1 MTEQSEIILGDLKKD
16 GKGGTFPICWEFF
29 PVGLC
34 LLKVNNGSAI
44 MEKNKGKR
52 TTSCIPP
59 ENVRQ
64 PMVVWRF
71 QGVYKTSFWC
81 LNCYL
86 GTDFAHCYVVKTVDF
101 EQVNASW
108 AYLRPNSK
116 SYLPENMLTSVPLN
130 F

>member
-1 MTEQSEIILGDLKKD
+1 MLGIL
-16 GKGGTFPICWEFF
+16 PSRS
-29 PVGLC
+29 
-34 LLKVNNGSAI
+34 LLVKSQQWKRYNG
-44 MEKNKGKR
+44 KNKGKR

-81 LNCYL
+81 LNFYL
-86 GTDFAHCYVVKTVDF
+86 GTDFAHCSVVKTVDL

-116 SYLPENMLTSVPLN
+116 SYLPEHMLTSVPLN